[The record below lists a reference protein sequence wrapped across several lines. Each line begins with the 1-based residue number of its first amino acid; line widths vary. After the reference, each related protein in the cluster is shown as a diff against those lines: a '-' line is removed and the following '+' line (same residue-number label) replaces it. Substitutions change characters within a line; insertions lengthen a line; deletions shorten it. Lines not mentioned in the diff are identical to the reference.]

1 MKTVGLEQA
10 TLDACV
16 EEAQGDRVVITRAGQ
31 PVAMVIG
38 VQGLDEEQ
46 LELGSNGKFWQMIRE
61 RRDET
66 TISRAELERRIATK
80 EQ

>member
-16 EEAQGDRVVITRAGQ
+16 EDAQQDRVVITRAGR

-38 VQGLDEEQ
+38 VQGLDKEQ
-46 LELGSNGKFWQMIRE
+46 LELGSSGKFWQMIRE
-61 RRDET
+61 RRGEAT
-66 TISRAELERRIATK
+66 VSRAELERRIASEK
-80 EQ
+80 

>member
-16 EEAQGDRVVITRAGQ
+16 EDAQRDRVVITRAGE

-46 LELGSNGKFWQMIRE
+46 LELGSSGKFWQMIRE
-61 RRDET
+61 RRREPT
-66 TISRAELERRIATK
+66 VSRVEIERRIDS
-80 EQ
+80 EE

>member
-16 EEAQGDRVVITRAGQ
+16 EEAQRDRVVITRAGR

-38 VQGLDEEQ
+38 VQGLDEDQ
-46 LELGSNGKFWQMIRE
+46 LELGSSGQFWQMTRD
-61 RRDET
+61 RRGET
-66 TISRAELERRIATK
+66 TISRAELERRIAS
-80 EQ
+80 EE

>member
-10 TLDACV
+10 TLDVCI
-16 EEAQGDRVVITRAGQ
+16 EEAQHDRIVITRAGR

-38 VQGLDEEQ
+38 VEGIDEEQ
-46 LELGSNGKFWQMIRE
+46 LELGSSDRFWTLMRE
-61 RRDET
+61 RRGEG
-66 TISRAELERRIATK
+66 TISRAELERRIAS

>member
-16 EEAQGDRVVITRAGQ
+16 EEAQRDRVVITRAGR

-46 LELGSNGKFWQMIRE
+46 LELGSSGQFWQMIRE
-61 RRDET
+61 RRGAT
-66 TISRAELERRIATK
+66 TISRAELEARIAS
-80 EQ
+80 EE